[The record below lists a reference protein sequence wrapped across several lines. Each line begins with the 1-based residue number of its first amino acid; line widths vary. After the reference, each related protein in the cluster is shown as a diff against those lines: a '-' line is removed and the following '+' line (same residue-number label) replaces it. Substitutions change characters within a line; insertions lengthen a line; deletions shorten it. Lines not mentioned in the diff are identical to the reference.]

1 MLSLLSLLSSKNDNS
16 ELVKTQNFASQ
27 QIIHH
32 KQTIAYFKKDNQDN
46 LGQHWEICIDVA
58 RNISTNK
65 TTPLLK

>member
-32 KQTIAYFKKDNQDN
+32 KRTIK
-46 LGQHWEICIDVA
+46 
-58 RNISTNK
+58 K
-65 TTPLLK
+65 TTKTTLENIGKSVETLRATSLQTKRHHS